1 MTTATAAPVTR
12 LAPGPRGHLL
22 MGVLPQVQRDLLG
35 FLDATVREYGDVS
48 SYRLGPVKSHLIAH
62 PDGVRHVLQDH
73 VKNYTKDHLSY
84 RMASWFAGNGLLTS
98 RGDFWLRQRR
108 LAQPAFHRQRIAGM
122 ATRMVQTTGE
132 MLERWDTAAAQ
143 GTPVVVTGEMMR
155 LSLSIV
161 GDALFGTSVD
171 DKAAQVGEAFNELS
185 RQIAVRF
192 RSMRLLPPILPT
204 REDRAFRAARTTL
217 RATVQDIITQRRQRE
232 EDTGD
237 LLSML
242 MAARD
247 EDTGTGMTD
256 TQLGDEVLTM
266 LLAGHETTA
275 TALGWTWGLLAKHPE
290 AEARLHAEVDTVLG
304 GRVPTA
310 EDVPKLVYTRQVVEE
325 AMRLYPP
332 GVIFSR
338 TVQEDDV
345 IGGFRIPKGS
355 AVDVSP
361 YVTHRHPDFW
371 EEPDAFRP
379 ERFAPE
385 AAAKRHRFAYFPF
398 SGGPRQC
405 IGNGFAMMES
415 QLVLAT
421 VAQRYQLREAPG
433 FSLQPESHL
442 SLRPKGGLPMYLERR
457 SPAARS

>member
-1 MTTATAAPVTR
+1 MTTATAARIPT
-12 LAPGPRGHLL
+12 GPRGHLL
-22 MGVLPQVQRDLLG
+22 MGVLPQVRRDILG
-35 FLDATVREYGDVS
+35 FLSDIHREYGDVVR
-48 SYRLGPVKSHLIAH
+48 YRLGPLKSHLIAH

-84 RMASWFAGNGLLTS
+84 RMGAWITGNGLLTS
-98 RGDFWLRQRR
+98 QGDFWLRQRR

-122 ATRMVQTTGE
+122 ATQMIHSTE
-132 MLERWDTAAAQ
+132 AMLQRWEASAAQ
-143 GTPVVVTGEMMR
+143 GTPVGVTEEMMR
-155 LSLSIV
+155 LSLGIV
-161 GDALFGTSVD
+161 GEALFGTSVED
-171 DKAAQVGEAFNELS
+171 QTARVGAAFNELS
-185 RQIAVRF
+185 RQIAERF
-192 RSMRLLPPILPT
+192 RSFNMLPPVLPT
-204 REDRAFRAARTTL
+204 RNDRAFRAARTTL
-217 RATVQDIITQRRQRE
+217 RETVQGIIATRRQRP

-256 TQLGDEVLTM
+256 AQLGDEVLTM

-275 TALGWTWGLLAKHPE
+275 TTLSWVFGLLATHPE
-290 AEARLHAEVDTVLG
+290 VEARLHAEVDAVLA
-304 GRVPTA
+304 GRVPTV
-310 EDVPKLVYTRQVVEE
+310 EDVPKLGYTRQVVEE
-325 AMRLYPP
+325 AMRLYPAA
-332 GVIFSR
+332 VIFSR
-338 TVQEDDV
+338 TVVEDDV
-345 IGGFRIPKGS
+345 IGGFKIPKGS

-371 EEPDAFRP
+371 EEPNAFRP

-385 AAAKRHRFAYFPF
+385 AAARRHRFAWFPF

-405 IGNGFAMMES
+405 IGNSFAMMES

-421 VAQRYQLREAPG
+421 VAQRYRLREAPG

-442 SLRPKGGLPMYLERR
+442 SLRPYGGLPMHLERR
-457 SPAARS
+457 SPVARS

>member
-1 MTTATAAPVTR
+1 MTAAATTAARIPT
-12 LAPGPRGHLL
+12 GPRGHLL
-22 MGVLPQVQRDLLG
+22 MGVLPQVRRDILG
-35 FLDATVREYGDVS
+35 FLSSIHREYGDVV
-48 SYRLGPVKSHLIAH
+48 SYRLGPIKSHLIAH

-84 RMASWFAGNGLLTS
+84 RMGAWITGNGLLTS
-98 RGDFWLRQRR
+98 QGDFWLRQRR

-122 ATRMVQTTGE
+122 AAQMIQSTQA
-132 MLERWDTAAAQ
+132 MLQRWDASAAQ
-143 GTPVVVTGEMMR
+143 DLPVGVTEEMMR
-155 LSLSIV
+155 LSLGIV
-161 GDALFGTSVD
+161 GEALFGTSVED
-171 DKAAQVGEAFNELS
+171 QTAKVGAAFNELS
-185 RQIAVRF
+185 RQIAERF
-192 RSMRLLPPILPT
+192 RSFNMLPPVLPT
-204 REDRAFRAARTTL
+204 RNDRAFRAARTTL
-217 RATVQDIITQRRQRE
+217 KQTVQGIIATRRQRP

-256 TQLGDEVLTM
+256 AQLGDEVLTM

-275 TALGWTWGLLAKHPE
+275 TTLSWVFGLLATHPE
-290 AEARLHAEVDTVLG
+290 VEARLHAEVDAVLAGRAPTV
-304 GRVPTA
+304 
-310 EDVPKLVYTRQVVEE
+310 EDVPKLGYTRQVVEE
-325 AMRLYPP
+325 AMRLYPAA
-332 GVIFSR
+332 VIFSR
-338 TVQEDDV
+338 TVMEDDV
-345 IGGFRIPKGS
+345 ICGFKIPKGS

-371 EEPDAFRP
+371 EEPDLFRP

-385 AAAKRHRFAYFPF
+385 AAAKRHRFAWFPF

-405 IGNGFAMMES
+405 IGSSFAMMES

-421 VAQRYQLREAPG
+421 VSQRYRLREEPG

-442 SLRPKGGLPMYLERR
+442 SLRPFGGLPMHLERR
-457 SPAARS
+457 SSVARS

>member
-1 MTTATAAPVTR
+1 MTTAAATAARIPT
-12 LAPGPRGHLL
+12 GPRGHLL
-22 MGVLPQVQRDLLG
+22 MGVLPQVRRDILG
-35 FLDATVREYGDVS
+35 FLSAIHREYGDVV
-48 SYRLGPVKSHLIAH
+48 SYRLGPIKSHLIAH

-84 RMASWFAGNGLLTS
+84 RMGKWITGNGLLTS
-98 RGDFWLRQRR
+98 QGDFWLRQRR

-122 ATRMVQTTGE
+122 AAQMIQSTE
-132 MLERWDTAAAQ
+132 AMLQRWDASAAQ
-143 GTPVVVTGEMMR
+143 GTPVGITEEMMR
-155 LSLSIV
+155 LSLGIV
-161 GDALFGTSVD
+161 GEALFGTSVED
-171 DKAAQVGEAFNELS
+171 QTARVGAAFNELS
-185 RQIAVRF
+185 RQIAERF
-192 RSMRLLPPILPT
+192 RSFNMLPPVLPT
-204 REDRAFRAARTTL
+204 RNDRAFRAARTTL
-217 RATVQDIITQRRQRE
+217 KETVQGIIATRRQRP

-256 TQLGDEVLTM
+256 AQLGDEVLTM

-275 TALGWTWGLLAKHPE
+275 TTLSWVFGLLAKHPDV
-290 AEARLHAEVDTVLG
+290 EARLHAEVDAVLAGRAPTV
-304 GRVPTA
+304 
-310 EDVPKLVYTRQVVEE
+310 EDVPKLGYTRQVVEE
-325 AMRLYPP
+325 AMRLYPAA
-332 GVIFSR
+332 VIFSR
-338 TVQEDDV
+338 TVMEDDV
-345 IGGFRIPKGS
+345 IGGFKIPKGT

-371 EEPDAFRP
+371 EEPDLFRP

-385 AAAKRHRFAYFPF
+385 AAAKRHRFAWFPF

-405 IGNGFAMMES
+405 IGNSFAMMES

-433 FSLQPESHL
+433 FTLQPESHL
-442 SLRPKGGLPMYLERR
+442 SLRPFGGLPMHLERR
-457 SPAARS
+457 SPVARS